1 MKKHKVYLQELSA
14 EFSEADYS
22 KFYEVVMRR
31 IENGELVPM
40 KSAKNNGRKPA
51 LPLCFWEYE
60 KEADYTE
67 LYEELKY
74 RYHPRINTFYYR
86 EHPEC
91 YERDRE
97 KLQLLSDYLK
107 DHSELLLVQE
117 TMNERS
123 FEIFHR
129 EKYFQR
135 EGGLELCKRVAIT
148 PETLAFYETSE
159 PLSYYSCSKQTPQ
172 NILVIENKDTFFDIR
187 RYMNS
192 GNDRIMGREF
202 GTVIYGAGKGIWK
215 TFEDYVNGAERY
227 FLGKNA
233 LFYFGDLDFEGI
245 LIFEHLIG
253 QKRYRESGIHIFKE
267 AYEKMLDK
275 AWQLGFSRLP
285 DTKEK
290 QNANIGTSFLSA
302 FDAERRHQI
311 RELLDMGKYIP
322 QEILNE
328 HDW

>member
-60 KEADYTE
+60 KEADHTE

-74 RYHPRINTFYYR
+74 RYHPRINTSYYR

-117 TMNERS
+117 TMN
-123 FEIFHR
+123 
-129 EKYFQR
+129 
-135 EGGLELCKRVAIT
+135 
-148 PETLAFYETSE
+148 
-159 PLSYYSCSKQTPQ
+159 
-172 NILVIENKDTFFDIR
+172 
-187 RYMNS
+187 
-192 GNDRIMGREF
+192 
-202 GTVIYGAGKGIWK
+202 
-215 TFEDYVNGAERY
+215 
-227 FLGKNA
+227 
-233 LFYFGDLDFEGI
+233 
-245 LIFEHLIG
+245 
-253 QKRYRESGIHIFKE
+253 
-267 AYEKMLDK
+267 
-275 AWQLGFSRLP
+275 
-285 DTKEK
+285 
-290 QNANIGTSFLSA
+290 
-302 FDAERRHQI
+302 
-311 RELLDMGKYIP
+311 
-322 QEILNE
+322 
-328 HDW
+328 

>member
-1 MKKHKVYLQELSA
+1 M
-14 EFSEADYS
+14 
-22 KFYEVVMRR
+22 
-31 IENGELVPM
+31 
-40 KSAKNNGRKPA
+40 
-51 LPLCFWEYE
+51 
-60 KEADYTE
+60 
-67 LYEELKY
+67 
-74 RYHPRINTFYYR
+74 
-86 EHPEC
+86 
-91 YERDRE
+91 
-97 KLQLLSDYLK
+97 SDYLK

-172 NILVIENKDTFFDIR
+172 NILIIENKDTFFDIR

-285 DTKEK
+285 DMKEK